1 MSSILKPGY
10 NQNNLISNP
19 PLLKKVFFMPI
30 IEQPSLNVSSNPL
43 YVDRK
48 VNTSIENRTVYK
60 IKPPLNIA
68 KLPSVFDLPRISKFQ
83 LDPIENKPLMEKQ
96 NRRPILKPIEV
107 KRTNKNMIGNVDGRE
122 VYYNRNNKSN
132 EKFSKTSAFYFNMI
146 KKMQSDINKNEINK
160 LEKYLRDK
168 EMVNITLIS
177 NKSFIDK
184 NITKKKGNSTVSSTI
199 LSNNKFYHSKSEFL
213 FIEKTNT
220 KCIHLPSL
228 KIYLVVHLDYD
239 KLDKIQD
246 YISSWKKLG
255 PSALD
260 ILCMIDNG
268 KDYELYIEK
277 GKGGNLGQM
286 LRSVGSASEDALRS
300 ISKQIVYLIEYFCN
314 KMNCEYDTSK
324 AFDMESIWFDSRN
337 NNVKLYPIEIIN
349 ETKEKIIDIEWK
361 SKKRELSFYYGVTM
375 INAII
380 AMLGSKVDSYLDKR
394 ITKDMIAGECC
405 LLHYILNHN
414 EILNSIINEKNY
426 TKEFIDFLHEITK
439 FDFDSEIEM
448 SNLQNHQWLMS
459 TSFTNKTSL
468 SELISLSKDYNFL
481 NEYYPSNN
489 NIINFDLLCEKIGT
503 KLPLC
508 DDYFKYY
515 NIEDA
520 DFISQIDTVELS
532 KEFRVDTDNFKNRL
546 NNIYNNY
553 FQNNKTST

>member
-1 MSSILKPGY
+1 MSSILKPT
-10 NQNNLISNP
+10 NNPNNLISNP
-19 PLLKKVFFMPI
+19 PLLRKVFFMPI

-43 YVDRK
+43 YADRK

-83 LDPIENKPLMEKQ
+83 LDPIENKPLIEKQ

-107 KRTNKNMIGNVDGRE
+107 KRSNKNVDGRE
-122 VYYNRNNKSN
+122 VYHNRNNKSN

-168 EMVNITLIS
+168 EMANITLIS

-184 NITKKKGNSTVSSTI
+184 NITKKKGSSTVSSTI
-199 LSNNKFYHSKSEFL
+199 IFDNKFYHSKSEFL

-220 KCIHLPSL
+220 KCLHLPTL
-228 KIYLVVHLDYD
+228 KIYLVIHLAYD
-239 KLDKIQD
+239 KLDSVQD
-246 YISSWKKLG
+246 YISSWNKLG
-255 PSALD
+255 SSALD

-268 KDYELYIEK
+268 KEYELYIEK

-300 ISKQIVYLIEYFCN
+300 ISKQIVYLIEYFTN
-314 KMNCEYDTSK
+314 KMNCEYSAKK
-324 AFDMESIWFDSRN
+324 AFDIESIWFDSRN
-337 NNVKLYPIEIIN
+337 NNVKLYPIEITDD
-349 ETKEKIIDIEWK
+349 TKEKIIDIEWK
-361 SKKRELSFYYGVTM
+361 SKKREIAFYYGMTM
-375 INAII
+375 INSII
-380 AMLGSKVDSYLDKR
+380 AILGRKVESYIDKI
-394 ITKDMIAGECC
+394 ITKDLIENECC
-405 LLHYILNHN
+405 LLHYIIHHN
-414 EILNSIINEKNY
+414 EILSSIINEKNF
-426 TKEFIDFLHEITK
+426 TNEFINFLHEITK

-448 SNLQNHQWLMS
+448 SSLQNNQWLMS

-468 SELISLSKDYNFL
+468 SELISLSKEYNFL

-489 NIINFDLLCEKIGT
+489 NIINFDLLCEKIST

-532 KEFRVDTDNFKNRL
+532 KEFRVNNDNVKNRL
-546 NNIYNNY
+546 INIYNNY
-553 FQNNKTST
+553 FQNNQTST

>member
-1 MSSILKPGY
+1 MSSMLASDY
-10 NQNNLISNP
+10 SQNNIISNP
-19 PLLKKVFFMPI
+19 PLLKKVFFMP
-30 IEQPSLNVSSNPL
+30 SLNVSSNPL
-43 YVDRK
+43 YAENK
-48 VNTSIENRTVYK
+48 INTSIENRTVYK

-96 NRRPILKPIEV
+96 NKRPILKPIEV
-107 KRTNKNMIGNVDGRE
+107 KRTNKNMVCNVDGRE

-168 EMVNITLIS
+168 EMANITLIS

-184 NITKKKGNSTVSSTI
+184 NITKKKVASTVSSTV

-220 KCIHLPSL
+220 KCLHLPSL
-228 KIYLVVHLDYD
+228 KIYLVVHIDYD
-239 KLDKIQD
+239 KLDKVQD
-246 YISSWKKLG
+246 YISSWKRLG

-277 GKGGNLGQM
+277 GKGGSLGQV
-286 LRSVGSASEDALRS
+286 LRSVGSASEDSLRS
-300 ISKQIVYLIEYFCN
+300 ISKQVVYLIEYFSN
-314 KMNCEYDTSK
+314 KMSCEYNTQN

-337 NNVKLYPIEIIN
+337 NNVKLYPIEL
-349 ETKEKIIDIEWK
+349 IDDTRERIFDIKWK
-361 SKKRELSFYYGVTM
+361 SRKREIAFYYGVTM
-375 INAII
+375 LNAIL
-380 AMLGSKVDSYLDKR
+380 AMLGRKAESFLDKR
-394 ITKDMIAGECC
+394 ITNDVITGECC
-405 LLHYILNHN
+405 LLHYIVKRN
-414 EILNSIINEKNY
+414 ELLGSIINEKNY
-426 TKEFIDFLHEITK
+426 SKEFLNFLHEITK

-448 SNLQNHQWLMS
+448 STLQNHQWLMS
-459 TSFTNKTSL
+459 TAFTNKTSL
-468 SELISLSKDYNFL
+468 GELITLSKEYNFL
-481 NEYYPSNN
+481 NEFYPSNN
-489 NIINFDLLCEKIGT
+489 TIINFDLLCEKIT
-503 KLPLC
+503 TQLPLC
-508 DDYFKYY
+508 DDYFNYY
-515 NIEDA
+515 NIDDA
-520 DFISQIDTVELS
+520 DLISQIDTIELS
-532 KEFRVDTDNFKNRL
+532 KEFRVDNETFTKRL

>member
-1 MSSILKPGY
+1 MSSMLASDY
-10 NQNNLISNP
+10 SQNNIISNP
-19 PLLKKVFFMPI
+19 PLLKKVFFMP
-30 IEQPSLNVSSNPL
+30 SLNVSSNPL
-43 YVDRK
+43 YAENK
-48 VNTSIENRTVYK
+48 INTSIENRTVYK

-96 NRRPILKPIEV
+96 NKRPILKPIEI
-107 KRTNKNMIGNVDGRE
+107 KRTNKNMVCNVDGRE

-168 EMVNITLIS
+168 EMANITLIS

-184 NITKKKGNSTVSSTI
+184 NITKKKVASTVSSTV

-220 KCIHLPSL
+220 KCLHLPSL
-228 KIYLVVHLDYD
+228 KIYLVVHIDYD
-239 KLDKIQD
+239 KLDKVQD
-246 YISSWKKLG
+246 YISSWKRLG

-277 GKGGNLGQM
+277 GKGGSLGQV

-300 ISKQIVYLIEYFCN
+300 ISKQVVYLIEYFSN
-314 KMNCEYDTSK
+314 KMNCEYNTQK

-337 NNVKLYPIEIIN
+337 NNVKLYPIEIIDDTR
-349 ETKEKIIDIEWK
+349 ERIFDIKWK
-361 SKKRELSFYYGVTM
+361 SKKREIAFYYGVTM
-375 INAII
+375 LNAIL
-380 AMLGSKVDSYLDKR
+380 AMLGRKAESFLDKR
-394 ITKDMIAGECC
+394 ITKDIITGECC
-405 LLHYILNHN
+405 LLHYIVKRN
-414 EILNSIINEKNY
+414 ELLGSIINEKNY
-426 TKEFIDFLHEITK
+426 SKEFLNFLHEITK

-448 SNLQNHQWLMS
+448 SILQNHQWLMS
-459 TSFTNKTSL
+459 TAFTNKTSL
-468 SELISLSKDYNFL
+468 GELITLSKEYNFL
-481 NEYYPSNN
+481 NEFYPSNN
-489 NIINFDLLCEKIGT
+489 TIINFDLLCEKIT
-503 KLPLC
+503 TQLPLC
-508 DDYFKYY
+508 DDYFNYY
-515 NIEDA
+515 NIDDA
-520 DFISQIDTVELS
+520 DFISQIDTIELS
-532 KEFRVDTDNFKNRL
+532 KEFRVDNETFTKRL